1 MRTPQENAEGY
12 DAGSCV
18 KHAGKLKGKLLLLH
32 GMLDDNVH
40 PNNTFQLA
48 NALQSLNR
56 PFSMMLFP
64 NSDHGIWSPAEESVK
79 WSFLVEALRPEAP
92 QWGKKADGAGAAA
105 EGASAEEPAEEPAS

>member
-1 MRTPQENAEGY
+1 MRTPQENPEGY

-48 NALQSLNR
+48 NALQSVNR

-64 NSDHGIWSPAEESVK
+64 NSDHGIWSPAVESVK
-79 WSFLVEALRPEAP
+79 WSFLVEALSPETP
-92 QWGKKADGAGAAA
+92 NWGKKAESEGAGAAPS
-105 EGASAEEPAEEPAS
+105 SAEESAS